1 MSQNTMQDHREPD
14 EKKRAEASEAS
25 KKKAFENTLRKP
37 LCPADGKEHA
47 PMTDEETEFFGV
59 CSGE

>member
-1 MSQNTMQDHREPD
+1 MSQNTMQDHSEPN
-14 EKKRAEASEAS
+14 EKKRAEAS

-37 LCPADGKEHA
+37 LYPADGNERA